1 MLISIILAVGG
12 IWIARNIY
20 LKKPAIAE
28 SVSSRF
34 KGLYNLLWN
43 KYFVDEVYDAAVV
56 NPIVKGSESFL
67 WKFTD
72 NKIIDGTVNGTAS
85 IIGFISA
92 RIRKIQTGV
101 AQIYAIVMMFGI
113 VIALFWIIL
122 SL

>member
-1 MLISIILAVGG
+1 M
-12 IWIARNIY
+12 
-20 LKKPAIAE
+20 KKPAIAE

-34 KGLYNLLWN
+34 KGIYNLLWN

-72 NKIIDGTVNGTAS
+72 SKIIDGTVNGTAS

-101 AQIYAIVMMFGI
+101 AQIYAVVMMLGI